1 MKTSF
6 ETRVSQTGLGSL
18 VDIYIYVLNIFFY
31 LVSSYSPFLSN
42 LLNQNLQ
49 NVKTPK
55 RKLWSFVQ
63 RYSFKFWA
71 LAAYKSVR
79 YFCVQSSLIKRIRF
93 KIHQSQKGLN
103 IISFKGYLV
112 FITEKLFV
120 FRRKKKTASFKFL
133 EGFYEIHK
141 LLNLTFGRKQ
151 FLAFL
156 LFICKR
162 KMKKNIKFKAAP
174 TTSLILLN

>member
-1 MKTSF
+1 M
-6 ETRVSQTGLGSL
+6 
-18 VDIYIYVLNIFFY
+18 
-31 LVSSYSPFLSN
+31 
-42 LLNQNLQ
+42 
-49 NVKTPK
+49 
-55 RKLWSFVQ
+55 
-63 RYSFKFWA
+63 A

-133 EGFYEIHK
+133 EGFYEILK

-156 LFICKR
+156 LFIYKR

-174 TTSLILLN
+174 NTSLIFLN